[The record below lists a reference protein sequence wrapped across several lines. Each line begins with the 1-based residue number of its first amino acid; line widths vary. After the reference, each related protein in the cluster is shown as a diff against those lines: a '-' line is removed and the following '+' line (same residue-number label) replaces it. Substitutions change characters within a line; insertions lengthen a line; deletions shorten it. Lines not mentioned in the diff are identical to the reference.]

1 MGLLTLILFII
12 GLVLL
17 VVGAEWLV
25 RGSSAL
31 AIAIGVSPL
40 VVGLTVVAFGTSAPE
55 LAVGMRAGLM
65 GDASE
70 IDVALGNVLGSNIAN
85 ILLILG
91 LGAVFAPLVVRRQL
105 VIFDLPLM
113 LGISLLLLLL
123 SLDGAIDQVEG
134 LLLFLGIVAYTVWTI
149 YQSRKDMALQRE
161 VVVHT
166 LPGPSAGSSSL
177 LVNVGYVVGGLAM
190 LVIGSDWLVNGAT
203 AAARALGVSELI
215 IGLTIVAV
223 GTSLP
228 EVATT
233 VTAAIKGERDLA
245 VGNAVGSNIFNI
257 LLVLGATSMLVP
269 GGIPVSTQA
278 LGIDFPVMLAVSLIC
293 LPVCFTG
300 WIISRWEGALFLV
313 YYLAYILYMVLR
325 AKADAATVDVFEAA
339 MGTVIFLTAVGIGA
353 HTIYALVFEQRPRSH
368 A

>member
-1 MGLLTLILFII
+1 MDLLTLTLFII
-12 GLVLL
+12 GLVFL
-17 VVGAEWLV
+17 VVGSEWLV
-25 RGSSAL
+25 RGASAL
-31 AIAIGVSPL
+31 AITIGVSPL

-55 LAVGMRAGLM
+55 LAVGMRAGLV
-65 GDASE
+65 GDTGE

-113 LGISLLLLLL
+113 LGVSLLLLLL
-123 SLDGAIDQVEG
+123 SLDGAIDQIEG
-134 LLLFLGIVAYTVWTI
+134 LMLFLGIVAYTVWSI
-149 YQSRKDMALQRE
+149 YQSRKNTVLQQE
-161 VVVHT
+161 VEAHT
-166 LPGPSAGSSSL
+166 LPAAASANWL
-177 LVNVGYVVGGLAM
+177 LNLGYVLGGLVM
-190 LVIGSDWLVNGAT
+190 LVMGSDWLVNGAVAVALT
-203 AAARALGVSELI
+203 LGVSELI
-215 IGLTIVAV
+215 IGLTVVAV

-278 LGIDFPVMLAVSLIC
+278 LGFDFPVMLAVSLIC

-300 WIISRWEGALFLV
+300 WIISRWEGALFLI
-313 YYLAYILYMVLR
+313 YYAAYIVYMVLR
-325 AKADAATVDVFEAA
+325 VRADPATVSAFEAA
-339 MGTVIFLTAVGIGA
+339 MGTLIFLTAVGIVA
-353 HTIYALVFEQRPRSH
+353 HTIYALVFEQRPQRH

>member
-1 MGLLTLILFII
+1 MGI
-12 GLVLL
+12 
-17 VVGAEWLV
+17 
-25 RGSSAL
+25 
-31 AIAIGVSPL
+31 SPL

-55 LAVGMRAGLM
+55 LAVGVRASLVGEM
-65 GDASE
+65 NE

-85 ILLILG
+85 VLLILG

-113 LGISLLLLLL
+113 LGVSVILLIL
-123 SLDGAIDQVEG
+123 SLDGSIDQIEG
-134 LLLFLGIVAYTVWTI
+134 LMLVMGIVAYTVWTI
-149 YQSRKDMALQRE
+149 YQSRKDAGLQQEATR
-161 VVVHT
+161 HT
-166 LPGPSAGSSSL
+166 PAGSSSL
-177 LVNVGYVVGGLAM
+177 PKNLLYAVFGLGM
-190 LVIGSDWLVNGAT
+190 LVVGSDWLVNGAT
-203 AAARALGVSELI
+203 AVARALGVSELI

-233 VTAAIKGERDLA
+233 VAAALKGERDLA

-257 LLVLGATSMLVP
+257 LLVLGTTSMLAP

-278 LGIDFPVMLAVSLIC
+278 LGLDFPVMLAVSLIC

-300 WIISRWEGALFLV
+300 WIISRWECAMFLC
-313 YYLAYILYMVLR
+313 YYLAYIAYMVLR
-325 AKADAATVDVFEAA
+325 VRADSALVAIFEATV
-339 MGTVIFLTAVGIGA
+339 GTAIFLTVVGVGA
-353 HTIYALVFEQRPRSH
+353 HTIYSLVFGQQSRHP

>member
-1 MGLLTLILFII
+1 MAPLTLILFII

-17 VVGAEWLV
+17 VFGSEWLV
-25 RGSSAL
+25 RGASAL
-31 AIAIGVSPL
+31 AITIGVSPL

-55 LAVGMRAGLM
+55 LAVGMRAGL
-65 GDASE
+65 GGNTSE

-134 LLLFLGIVAYTVWTI
+134 LLLFLGIVAYTVWSI
-149 YQSRKDMALQRE
+149 YQSRKNMVLEQE
-161 VVVHT
+161 VEAHT
-166 LPGPSAGSSSL
+166 PRGSANWL
-177 LVNVGYVVGGLAM
+177 LNVGYVVGGLVM
-190 LVIGSDWLVNGAT
+190 LVLGSDWLVNGAV
-203 AAARALGVSELI
+203 AVARTLGVSELI

-233 VTAAIKGERDLA
+233 VAAAIKGERDLA

-278 LGIDFPVMLAVSLIC
+278 LGFDFPVMLAVSLVC

-313 YYLAYILYMVLR
+313 YYLAYIIYMVLR
-325 AKADAATVDVFEAA
+325 VKADATTVGIFEAT
-339 MGTVIFLTAVGIGA
+339 MGTLIFLTAVGIGA
-353 HTIYALVFEQRPRSH
+353 HTIYSLVFAQQHQRH

>member
-1 MGLLTLILFII
+1 MAVITFILFII

-25 RGSSAL
+25 RGASAL
-31 AIAIGVSPL
+31 AITIGVSPL

-55 LAVGMRAGLM
+55 LAVGMRAGLV

-91 LGAVFAPLVVRRQL
+91 LGAVFAPLVVRRQI

-113 LGISLLLLLL
+113 LGVSLLLLVM
-123 SLDGAIDQVEG
+123 SLDGAIDQIEG
-134 LLLFLGIVAYTVWTI
+134 LLLFLGIVVYTVWSI
-149 YQSRKDMALQRE
+149 YQSRKNTVLEQEVTSHTPHGSTNWLLNMA
-161 VVVHT
+161 
-166 LPGPSAGSSSL
+166 
-177 LVNVGYVVGGLAM
+177 YVVGGLAM
-190 LVIGSDWLVNGAT
+190 LVVGSDWLVNGAT
-203 AAARALGVSELI
+203 AVARALGVSELI

-233 VTAAIKGERDLA
+233 VAAAIKGQRDLA

-257 LLVLGATSMLVP
+257 LLVLGATSMLVS

-278 LGIDFPVMLAVSLIC
+278 LGVDFPVMLAVSLIC

-300 WIISRWEGALFLV
+300 WMISRWEGALFLI
-313 YYLAYILYMVLR
+313 YYLAYIVYMVLR
-325 AKADAATVDVFEAA
+325 VRADAATVGVFEAT

-353 HTIYALVFEQRPRSH
+353 HTIYSLVFAPQHQRH